1 MYIYVLVVERVR
13 MGSSRFA
20 IIFFLLLDAKGWA
33 RAFVYSFVSNFF
45 SFCLSL
51 FAPFEHFPCVMFF
64 DFMVIFFSSFMRE
77 KLSLDYSP
85 HYHVFKGVVTLDG
98 VIWFILLIL
107 LLSCLSRRKIIK
119 ISFSFLSL
127 SSSLFVVWP
136 ICVNTADAAGWRD
149 EGEKHG
155 RRRLGRD
162 TVVSHC
168 LNAGVATAYG
178 GDDDDATPSGFAT
191 DSVPAR
197 TWTSCTTNFTPAPI
211 SSPFTEPS
219 HGPPCW
225 LPATTTRRTQQQQ
238 KSSTNVIQ
246 MTNRIFSILG

>member
-1 MYIYVLVVERVR
+1 V
-13 MGSSRFA
+13 GSCVHVFIRLDLF
-20 IIFFLLLDAKGWA
+20 FFLS
-33 RAFVYSFVSNFF
+33 AFF
-45 SFCLSL
+45 L
-51 FAPFEHFPCVMFF
+51 FAPFEHFPYVIFF
-64 DFMVIFFSSFMRE
+64 VDFMVIFFFSSFTRE
-77 KLSLDYSP
+77 KLSLVDYSP

-98 VIWFILLIL
+98 SYMIHSSSSSSSFLFI
-107 LLSCLSRRKIIK
+107 SRLKIIK

-127 SSSLFVVWP
+127 SSSSSLFCCLADL
-136 ICVNTADAAGWRD
+136 CVNTAEAAGWRD
-149 EGEKHG
+149 EEEKHG

-178 GDDDDATPSGFAT
+178 DGDVTPSGFT
-191 DSVPAR
+191 TYSVPAR

-211 SSPFTEPS
+211 SLPFTEPS
-219 HGPPCW
+219 HGPSCW

-238 KSSTNVIQ
+238 QQQQQQPKSSTNVIQ